1 MNDNSTH
8 HVTIGGECFEASP
21 RGELGP
27 VVRDGLVYKFQ
38 LADMAKSR
46 GKRLASVFAAGS
58 LELTLPDY
66 KQRIQTVSLNTI
78 RRAFD
83 SGSFSFDQPD
93 DAHNYK
99 ELQLSAS
106 DFERQRTQTD
116 AEIRQYIIH
125 KAYWLG
131 YRFPMQ
137 PRPDGIIYPIPFDE
151 PADLDYL
158 AVTST
163 DIRRN
168 IRRLA
173 DQGFLEKVLEGHA
186 RPTERLLSQ
195 YESGNRSGFALP
207 PPSTV
212 SVGSGETDDRRFAR
226 LAIEEARKSVPE
238 DERVHPKVGVL
249 VVKDGRVLATAHRGE
264 IPQCHAEYV
273 ALEKKLADVSL
284 AGSTVYTTLEP
295 CTSRNHPKVPC
306 AIRLTERKVAR
317 VVIGML
323 DPDDR
328 ISGRGQRAL
337 RKAGIATGLFD
348 HDLMTVIEEL
358 NRDFIREREAT
369 EYRVTVPGERGS
381 EHSPVGVSP
390 QTEAARRVSD
400 ATKNLQKA
408 AWSFVELHSRYGVA
422 QAARDVAEEEKN
434 ILQKVRASLD
444 VFDRVYDLPT
454 DLGRIAKEEL
464 ASINISLD
472 RLTSGHDLETKKIA
486 AEQVQDSCHR
496 IREATKPY
504 AYLHADAGDD
514 RRVQKVE
521 LPAARPI
528 IVPKRFGG
536 GVVKDDMG
544 YTGLGVVND
553 GEQPGY
559 DLTIHS
565 IQLADGTKLV
575 FHRGHTERLAR
586 TDGEAFYPAFLE
598 ARLGGTFGSALFDF
612 MRERG
617 TPSIT
622 VPITYR
628 DSDNNWFQTDVTLE
642 RDVQKTGGLRL
653 GWTQKWISDPTV
665 GVTSISPDP
674 SSIVTEPARAM
685 TRNAETV
692 LSLMTERKNWK
703 RTDLAKL
710 ANISDDDTLQAL
722 RALKD
727 ADKVIPI
734 DVDEEPKGTFWRRI

>member
-1 MNDNSTH
+1 MSNNAAYY
-8 HVTIGGECFEASP
+8 VTLGGECFEVSP
-21 RGELGP
+21 QDKVDPVNRLG
-27 VVRDGLVYKFQ
+27 LLYKFH
-38 LADMAKSR
+38 LTDLKKKR
-46 GKRLASVFAAGS
+46 GMRLVSVFATGS
-58 LELTLPDY
+58 VETALQGRVETAF
-66 KQRIQTVSLNTI
+66 INAI
-78 RRAFD
+78 RRGFD
-83 SGSFSFDQPD
+83 DGTLTFDDPSD
-93 DAHNYK
+93 ERYYK
-99 ELQLSAS
+99 EIPLSPS
-106 DFERQRTQTD
+106 DLKNNVTRTD
-116 AEIRQYIIH
+116 AEIREYIVH
-125 KAYWLG
+125 KAYWLA

-137 PRPDGIIYPIPFDE
+137 PQPDGIIYPIPFDE

-158 AVTST
+158 GATSAEV
-163 DIRRN
+163 RRN
-168 IRRLA
+168 IQRMA
-173 DQGFLEKVLEGHA
+173 NQGLVEKVQEGHA
-186 RPTERLLSQ
+186 RPTERLLSD
-195 YESGNRSGFALP
+195 YESAEASTPRSVAK
-207 PPSTV
+207 TE
-212 SVGSGETDDRRFAR
+212 SVPSGESKDGDDRRFAR

-238 DERVHPKVGVL
+238 DERVHPKVGVV

-264 IPQCHAEYV
+264 IPQCHAEYI

-295 CTSRNHPKVPC
+295 CTSRKHPKVPC

-369 EYRVTVPGERGS
+369 EHRVTAPGEHDS

-390 QTEAARRVSD
+390 QTEAARRLSD
-400 ATKNLQKA
+400 ATRDLQKA

-422 QAARDVAEEEKN
+422 QAARDVIAEEKTIFEK
-434 ILQKVRASLD
+434 IETASEIFERD
-444 VFDRVYDLPT
+444 YDLPA
-454 DLGRIAKEEL
+454 DLARVAKDEL
-464 ASINISLD
+464 GNIKMTLD
-472 RLTSGHDLETKKIA
+472 RLTSGHELETIKIA

-496 IREATKPY
+496 VREAAKPY
-504 AYLHADAGDD
+504 VYLNAERGGAGQ
-514 RRVQKVE
+514 VQKLE

-528 IVPKRFGG
+528 IIPKRYGK
-536 GVVKDDMG
+536 GVLKDDLG
-544 YTGLGVVND
+544 STGIAVVND

-559 DLTIHS
+559 DLTIHN
-565 IQLADGTKLV
+565 IPLNDGAKLA
-575 FHRGHTERLAR
+575 FHRSHTERL
-586 TDGEAFYPAFLE
+586 TNSDGEAFYPAFLE
-598 ARLGGTFGSALFDF
+598 MGLGGIIFGSGLFDF

-617 TPSIT
+617 VPSIT

-628 DSDNNWFQTDVTLE
+628 DSNNNWFQTDVTLE
-642 RDVQKTGGLRL
+642 RDVQKSGGLRL
-653 GWTQKWISDPTV
+653 GWTQKRISGPASEVMST
-665 GVTSISPDP
+665 SPDA
-674 SSIVTEPARAM
+674 SSIVTEPTQAM
-685 TRNAETV
+685 TRNVETV
-692 LSLMTERKNWK
+692 LSVMTERKNWK

-710 ANISDDDTLQAL
+710 ANISDDDALQAL

>member
-8 HVTIGGECFEASP
+8 YVTLGGECFEASP
-21 RGELGP
+21 RGELDP
-27 VVRDGLVYKFQ
+27 VDRDGLLYKFHV
-38 LADMAKSR
+38 ADMAKSR
-46 GKRLASVFAAGS
+46 GKRLVSVFAAGS
-58 LELTLPDY
+58 FELTLPDY
-66 KQRIQTVSLNTI
+66 ERRIQTVCLNTI

-83 SGSFSFDQPD
+83 SRGFSFDQPD
-93 DAHNYK
+93 DEHNYR
-99 ELQLSAS
+99 ELQLSTS
-106 DFERQRTQTD
+106 DFEKQRTRTD
-116 AEIRQYIIH
+116 AEIRQYIVH
-125 KAYWLG
+125 KAYWLA

-137 PRPDGIIYPIPFDE
+137 PQPDGIIYPIPFDE

-195 YESGNRSGFALP
+195 YESGDRSGLVLP

-212 SVGSGETDDRRFAR
+212 SVASGETDDRRFAR
-226 LAIEEARKSVPE
+226 LAVEEARKSVPE

-264 IPQCHAEYV
+264 IPQCHAEYI

-337 RKAGIATGLFD
+337 RKAGIATELFA
-348 HDLMTVIEEL
+348 HDLMAEIEDL
-358 NRDFIREREAT
+358 NRDFIREREDKEHRTSASD
-369 EYRVTVPGERGS
+369 ERVTTR
-381 EHSPVGVSP
+381 SPVSISA
-390 QTEAARRVSD
+390 QTEAARQLCD
-400 ATKNLQKA
+400 ATRELQKA
-408 AWSFVELHSRYGVA
+408 AWSYVELHSQFGVA
-422 QAARDVAEEEKN
+422 QAVRDVANEEKK
-434 ILQKVRASLD
+434 ILEKIEAALQ
-444 VFDRVYDLPT
+444 VFERDYDLPT
-454 DLGRIAKEEL
+454 DLARVAKEEL
-464 ASINISLD
+464 ASINISRH
-472 RLTSGHDLETKKIA
+472 RLSSGHDLETMKIA

-496 IREATKPY
+496 VLEAAKSH
-504 AYLHADAGDD
+504 AYLNVGVEDVS
-514 RRVQKVE
+514 RVQESE

-528 IVPKRFGG
+528 IVPKRYGG
-536 GVVKDDMG
+536 GVAKNDMG
-544 YTGLGVVND
+544 YTGLAVVND
-553 GEQPGY
+553 GEPAY
-559 DLTIHS
+559 NLTIS
-565 IQLADGTKLV
+565 NVLLKNGGKLE
-575 FHRGHTERLAR
+575 FHRGHTERL
-586 TDGEAFYPAFLE
+586 TKGDGEAFYPAFVAMKLS
-598 ARLGGTFGSALFDF
+598 RTFGDGLFDF

-617 TPSIT
+617 IQSLT

-628 DSDNNWFQTDVTLE
+628 DFANNWFQTDMILE
-642 RDVQKTGGLRL
+642 RDVEKVGGLRL
-653 GWTQKWISDPTV
+653 GWTQKWISDPTLEAMS
-665 GVTSISPDP
+665 TSSDA
-674 SSIVTEPARAM
+674 SSIATEPAQAM
-685 TRNAETV
+685 TRNVETV
-692 LSLMTERKNWK
+692 LSVMTERKNWK

-710 ANISDDDTLQAL
+710 ANISDDDALQAL

>member
-1 MNDNSTH
+1 MNDNSIH
-8 HVTIGGECFEASP
+8 YVTLGGECFEAST
-21 RGELGP
+21 RGELDP
-27 VVRDGLVYKFQ
+27 VDRDGLLYEFH

-46 GKRLASVFAAGS
+46 GKRLVSVFAAGS

-66 KQRIQTVSLNTI
+66 KRRIQSVCLNTI

-83 SGSFSFDQPD
+83 SSGFSFDQPD
-93 DAHNYK
+93 DEHNYR

-106 DFERQRTQTD
+106 DFEKQRTRTD
-116 AEIRQYIIH
+116 AEIRQYLVH
-125 KAYWLG
+125 KAYWLA

-137 PRPDGIIYPIPFDE
+137 PQLDGIIYPIPFDE

-173 DQGFLEKVLEGHA
+173 DQGYLEKVLEGHA

-195 YESGNRSGFALP
+195 YESGDRSELVLP

-212 SVGSGETDDRRFAR
+212 SVASGETDDRRFSR
-226 LAIEEARKSVPE
+226 LAVEEARKSVPE

-249 VVKDGRVLATAHRGE
+249 VVKDGRILATAHRGE
-264 IPQCHAEYV
+264 IPQCHAEYI

-369 EYRVTVPGERGS
+369 EHRVTAAGERDN
-381 EHSPVGVSP
+381 EHSPIGVSP
-390 QTEAARRVSD
+390 QTEAARRLSD

-422 QAARDVAEEEKN
+422 QTARDVAEEEKQ

-444 VFDRVYDLPT
+444 VFDGDYDLPA

-472 RLTSGHDLETKKIA
+472 RLTSGHDLETMKIA
-486 AEQVQDSCHR
+486 AEQVQDSCLR
-496 IREATKPY
+496 IREAAKPY
-504 AYLHADAGDD
+504 AYLHADVGDD
-514 RRVQKVE
+514 RRDEKVE

-528 IVPKRFGG
+528 IVPKRYGG

-559 DLTIHS
+559 DLTIQS

-575 FHRGHTERLAR
+575 FHRGHTERLTK

-598 ARLGGTFGSALFDF
+598 ARLGGTFGSGLFDF

-617 TPSIT
+617 IPSIT
-622 VPITYR
+622 GPITYR
-628 DSDNNWFQTDVTLE
+628 DSNNNWFQTDVTLE
-642 RDVQKTGGLRL
+642 RDVQKSGGLRL
-653 GWTQKWISDPTV
+653 RLDAEVDFRSDCGSNVNFSGCFFDCDRASPSHDAQRRNSFVADDRTQ
-665 GVTSISPDP
+665 
-674 SSIVTEPARAM
+674 EL
-685 TRNAETV
+685 ETDRPRE
-692 LSLMTERKNWK
+692 TGEH
-703 RTDLAKL
+703 
-710 ANISDDDTLQAL
+710 
-722 RALKD
+722 
-727 ADKVIPI
+727 
-734 DVDEEPKGTFWRRI
+734 